1 MIVVIRLFAWL
12 KGAKWVVECGVL
24 AVFQAVATGENGDIG
39 LAKRR
44 KCGVKCRNGCEVVD
58 LRGGF
63 WRLRIGFGGLEVVL
77 IGLFISKMVVRIVKT
92 EFSCFVFF
100 IFPGW
105 FAGIHL

>member
-1 MIVVIRLFAWL
+1 MSLRFS
-12 KGAKWVVECGVL
+12 
-24 AVFQAVATGENGDIG
+24 AVFQAVATGEKRRYW

-44 KCGVKCRNGCEVVD
+44 KCGVKCRNGCDLGD